1 MNNRLKLKAVVWE
14 IIFPVMLYY
23 IVFLSTMYFA
33 FAFIGHTAATYMTAQ
48 IIAAAVTI
56 PFMYFASYKPTQEMF
71 VQKPKFDKSLGINIV
86 YVIVITLFIS
96 FALNNIISMTP
107 LVKLSSGYVQANE
120 SFYGSTLVLELIG
133 SGILSPIMEE
143 LVFRGI
149 VFGNLR
155 KLTGLWQSV
164 FLSALLFGLIHFN
177 IVQFVYAFLLGIVL
191 ALFMYKSGHMYAA
204 MIGHIT
210 ANAFAVIRT
219 ETGILDN
226 TLDGSVM
233 AWIVSVAALVVGV
246 VFMVCYVRK
255 INKGK

>member
-1 MNNRLKLKAVVWE
+1 MNNKLKLKAMVWE

-33 FAFIGHTAATYMTAQ
+33 FAFIGHTTATYMTAQ

-56 PFMYFASYKPTQEMF
+56 PFMYFASYRPTQAMF
-71 VQKPKFDKSLGINIV
+71 VQMPKPDKKMGINIV
-86 YVIVITLFIS
+86 YVIAITLLIS
-96 FALNNIISMTP
+96 FALNNIISMSP
-107 LVKLSSGYVQANE
+107 LIQMSAGYEQANE

-133 SGILSPIMEE
+133 SAVLSPVMEE

-149 VFGNLR
+149 VFGNMR
-155 KLTGLWQSV
+155 KLTGVWQSV
-164 FLSALLFGLIHFN
+164 FLSALLFGFIHFN

-191 ALFMYKSGHMYAA
+191 SMFMYKAGHMYAA

-219 ETGILDN
+219 ETGILN
-226 TLDGSVM
+226 GTLAGSIF
-233 AWIVSVAALVVGV
+233 AWCVSVAALVVGV
-246 VFMVCYVRK
+246 ILLGYYYRRNIDK
-255 INKGK
+255 

>member
-1 MNNRLKLKAVVWE
+1 MENKLRLKAVVWE
-14 IIFPVMLYY
+14 IIFPIVLYY

-33 FAFIGHTAATYMTAQ
+33 FAFIGRTAATYMTAQ

-71 VQKPKFDKSLGINIV
+71 AQKPKISKELALNVLF
-86 YVIVITLFIS
+86 VIVITLLIS

-107 LVKLSSGYVQANE
+107 LVQMSNGYAQANE
-120 SFYGSTLVLELIG
+120 NFYGSTLVLELIG
-133 SGILSPIMEE
+133 SAILSPIMEE

-155 KLTGLWQSV
+155 KLTGLAQSV
-164 FLSALLFGLIHFN
+164 VLSALLFGLIHFN
-177 IVQFVYAFLLGIVL
+177 IVQFTYAFLLGIVL

-219 ETGILDN
+219 ETGILDS
-226 TLDGSVM
+226 TLDGSAL
-233 AWIVSVAALVVGV
+233 AWIVSVAVLVVGV
-246 VFMVCYVRK
+246 VLLVRYLK
-255 INKGK
+255 RK